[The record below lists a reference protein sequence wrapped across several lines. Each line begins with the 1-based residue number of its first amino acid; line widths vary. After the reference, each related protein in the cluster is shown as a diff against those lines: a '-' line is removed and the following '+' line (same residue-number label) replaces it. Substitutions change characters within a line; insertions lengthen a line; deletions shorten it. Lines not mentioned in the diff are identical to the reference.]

1 MRLGRPAA
9 GLVLGRQQRLDSL
22 PLIIAKAKQSA
33 HRTASTTA
41 HAALTDLTCYPR
53 IMYVDYYVYVHV
65 YVHVQ
70 EDVHEGTGPSARP
83 FEDTP

>member
-41 HAALTDLTCYPR
+41 HAALTDLTCDPR
-53 IMYVDYYVYVHV
+53 IVYVDDYVYVHV
-65 YVHVQ
+65 H

>member
-1 MRLGRPAA
+1 
-9 GLVLGRQQRLDSL
+9 VLGRQQRLDSL

-41 HAALTDLTCYPR
+41 HAALTDLTCDPR
-53 IMYVDYYVYVHV
+53 IVYVDDYVYVHV
-65 YVHVQ
+65 HVH